1 MSLKFSSSHVKK
13 LKATDEINFIAS
25 FNLAHPKYYHI
36 SRTSVILNIN
46 DLFYFSFF
54 LTKASKSGVFYT
66 HHTSQFRPALFQ
78 GLSSRAWLRVT
89 ASDHVGLKNE
99 ETKKLGPHGP
109 RMRPHS

>member
-54 LTKASKSGVFYT
+54 SY
-66 HHTSQFRPALFQ
+66 
-78 GLSSRAWLRVT
+78 
-89 ASDHVGLKNE
+89 
-99 ETKKLGPHGP
+99 
-109 RMRPHS
+109 